1 MEAAFG
7 MAGPLPPPPPAPAP
21 AAAAVE
27 ERSSLE
33 IERPQ
38 NSRTI
43 TKIRKDFPESW
54 IWTSL
59 IAKKKE

>member
-1 MEAAFG
+1 MEEAAFG
-7 MAGPLPPPPPAPAP
+7 MAGPPPLPPPAPAP
-21 AAAAVE
+21 AGEFE
-27 ERSSLE
+27 ERASLE
-33 IERPQ
+33 VERPQ

-59 IAKKKE
+59 IAEKKE